1 MPEQRKITYFAFTP
15 NELPGGVPQ
24 PTQQE
29 IQQYFNAH
37 KSEYTVP
44 EQARS
49 RHILIKV
56 APGADAKTD
65 AAAKAKAD
73 ALLKQIKAGAN
84 FAELAKK
91 NSEDSSKDAGG
102 ELGFFK
108 RGATVPEFEKALF
121 NQKIGDTEI
130 VKSQFGYHILQVE
143 ERQTAHSE
151 SIDEIRPTIQVTLIR
166 QKAAAAEENFARTL
180 TSEAVKNGL
189 QKTAAA
195 HHLEV
200 TTTPLVGARDV
211 ISALPN
217 STDIL
222 GKAFQSKKGDPPQYA
237 TTGEGY
243 AVFQVAE
250 VAAAHA
256 PTFADWKSR
265 VADDYRNE
273 QLPILLS
280 QKTQELAEK
289 AKNLND
295 LSKAAKAVGATLK
308 TSDLVG
314 PTGQVPDF
322 GQVAQVAP
330 QLFDLKPG
338 ELSGPIS
345 AGRTGVV
352 AKLLDK
358 QEPTADE
365 IAKNFD
371 QTKDQIL
378 YQHRGEAFNIF
389 LSTIMEDYKKHNR
402 IRMPKG
408 KGTPAT

>member
-1 MPEQRKITYFAFTP
+1 
-15 NELPGGVPQ
+15 
-24 PTQQE
+24 
-29 IQQYFNAH
+29 
-37 KSEYTVP
+37 
-44 EQARS
+44 
-49 RHILIKV
+49 
-56 APGADAKTD
+56 
-65 AAAKAKAD
+65 
-73 ALLKQIKAGAN
+73 
-84 FAELAKK
+84 
-91 NSEDSSKDAGG
+91 
-102 ELGFFK
+102 
-108 RGATVPEFEKALF
+108 
-121 NQKIGDTEI
+121 
-130 VKSQFGYHILQVE
+130 
-143 ERQTAHSE
+143 
-151 SIDEIRPTIQVTLIR
+151 
-166 QKAAAAEENFARTL
+166 
-180 TSEAVKNGL
+180 
-189 QKTAAA
+189 
-195 HHLEV
+195 
-200 TTTPLVGARDV
+200 
-211 ISALPN
+211 
-217 STDIL
+217 
-222 GKAFQSKKGDPPQYA
+222 
-237 TTGEGY
+237 
-243 AVFQVAE
+243 
-250 VAAAHA
+250 
-256 PTFADWKSR
+256 
-265 VADDYRNE
+265 
-273 QLPILLS
+273 
-280 QKTQELAEK
+280 
-289 AKNLND
+289 LND